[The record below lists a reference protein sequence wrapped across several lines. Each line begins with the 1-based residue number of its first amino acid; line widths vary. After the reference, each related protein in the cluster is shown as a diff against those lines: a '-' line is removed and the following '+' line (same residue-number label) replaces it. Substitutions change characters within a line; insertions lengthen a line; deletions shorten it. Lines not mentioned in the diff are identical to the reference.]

1 VLTDRHDGD
10 CAAFHIARAV
20 EGGKDKLM
28 IRQYHNLSTYHTAD
42 PAPHLTAWL
51 TDWPEARGEI
61 EKLLDTYLQR
71 KPDYDRRRTEGVL
84 EALDRALAELAYD
97 AGWLEGKL
105 T

>member
-1 VLTDRHDGD
+1 
-10 CAAFHIARAV
+10 
-20 EGGKDKLM
+20 M
-28 IRQYHNLSTYHTAD
+28 IGQFNNPSAPRIAD

-51 TDWPEARGEI
+51 ADWPEARSEI
-61 EKLLDTYLQR
+61 EQLLDTYLQR

-105 T
+105 I